1 MHRNGRWWPFWINFM
16 RRYPKITQCQ
26 TWYPCENNLVHY
38 MRSTVHA
45 SDLGRNFAQIR
56 RKKNNIGV
64 SHQSVS
70 PRCSYQIV
78 SAHRWCNWYTNTRVW
93 RREGKN
99 KKKQKKKR
107 TKTTRNS
114 PCIMDNLK
122 RNSIK
127 QEKRDNELWLACII
141 EFQLSIR
148 PVWRLTSHKYAS
160 ACVCI
165 LLGIVRIQY
174 GFKRYGRGRL
184 QLLLHILQTEHGRPI
199 PLDPINFQGSSKRTA
214 SQGVEILP
222 KLILSPLKK
231 NFMYESEYWRR

>member
-1 MHRNGRWWPFWINFM
+1 MV
-16 RRYPKITQCQ
+16 Q
-26 TWYPCENNLVHY
+26 LVYKHESVKE
-38 MRSTVHA
+38 R
-45 SDLGRNFAQIR
+45 G
-56 RKKNNIGV
+56 KK
-64 SHQSVS
+64 Q
-70 PRCSYQIV
+70 
-78 SAHRWCNWYTNTRVW
+78 
-93 RREGKN
+93 
-99 KKKQKKKR
+99 KKKKKKR

>member
-1 MHRNGRWWPFWINFM
+1 
-16 RRYPKITQCQ
+16 
-26 TWYPCENNLVHY
+26 

-56 RKKNNIGV
+56 RKKKQYWCISSIGISTLLISNSLGSQMV
-64 SHQSVS
+64 QLVYKHESVKE
-70 PRCSYQIV
+70 R
-78 SAHRWCNWYTNTRVW
+78 
-93 RREGKN
+93 G
-99 KKKQKKKR
+99 KKKKKKKKKR
-107 TKTTRNS
+107 AKTTRNS

-141 EFQLSIR
+141 EFQFSIR
-148 PVWRLTSHKYAS
+148 PVWRLTSHKYAA

-199 PLDPINFQGSSKRTA
+199 PLDPINLQGSSKRTA
-214 SQGVEILP
+214 SQGVETLP

-231 NFMYESEYWRR
+231 KKLHVRV